1 MNNNREFQKN
11 GVKNSEQERF
21 CPVQIKSQVKVVAA
35 VEVAVADGF
44 HDVVVAHLDAAVEV
58 GDGAGDF

>member
-1 MNNNREFQKN
+1 MNNNREFQKIA
-11 GVKNSEQERF
+11 VKNSEQERF
-21 CPVQIKSQVKVVAA
+21 CPVQIKSQIKVVAA

-44 HDVVVAHLDAAVEV
+44 HDVVVADGEAAVEV

>member
-21 CPVQIKSQVKVVAA
+21 CPVKIKSQVKVIAPI
-35 VEVAVADGF
+35 EVAIADGF
-44 HDVVVAHLDAAVEV
+44 HDVVVADGDAAALLLKPS
-58 GDGAGDF
+58 D